1 MKPRNPPRDPSH
13 HTSPHASAVAAQGT
27 SPIPSPSAETAYDL
41 VFAGKRVHF
50 IGIGGS
56 GMSGLAQM
64 LRNRGAT
71 VMGSDQSWSPLLEQ
85 LENLGIHSH
94 VGEPMSVLPSD
105 LDLVVYSAAIKGN
118 HPEMLAASERCIRTL
133 TYAEVLGLAQQQ
145 CTSVSIAGTHG
156 KSTTTAM
163 TSWVLLRT
171 GLDPSVIVGA
181 TCEQIGGGSRNGS
194 ARIPAGPLCGEPGI
208 MVCEA
213 CEFNRSFHQHRP
225 QIAVI
230 NNVEADHL
238 DCYANLEAIIQSFRE
253 FAGLLPSAEAG
264 GRLLIAHEGAHRR
277 EVCSDLSCAVATWGF
292 SPSADYQVIYDAKA
306 QRVGI
311 LQDGIWMAQWTNQMP
326 GDHNALNSAAAA
338 ITAHWLGADWDAIAE
353 ALCEF
358 RGLDRRSQLKG
369 VRTLASGGTV
379 RVFDDY
385 AHHPT
390 ECEKTLRA
398 LRASERPRRLICV
411 FQPHQASR
419 TRHLLS
425 EFASSF
431 SNADIVLVPDIYFSR
446 DSENDKQRVSSSDLV
461 ERLRERG
468 TDARH
473 HHPFEAINR
482 ELETLCE
489 DGDLVVTMGAG
500 PVYKIAE
507 SYLGSELRAPLD
519 WIKNARSA

>member
-1 MKPRNPPRDPSH
+1 MTQRNAESPNG
-13 HTSPHASAVAAQGT
+13 PHAHA
-27 SPIPSPSAETAYDL
+27 PYDL
-41 VFAGKRVHF
+41 VFAGKRIHF

-64 LRNRGAT
+64 LRNRGAA
-71 VMGSDQSWSPLLEQ
+71 VMGSDQSWSPLLER
-85 LENLGIHSH
+85 LENLGIHTH
-94 VGEPMSVLPSD
+94 VGDGMSVLPND
-105 LDLVVYSAAIKGN
+105 LDLVVYSAAIKHD
-118 HPEMLAASERCIRTL
+118 HPELLAASERSIRTM

-145 CTSVSIAGTHG
+145 CTSLSIAGTHG

-163 TSWVLLRT
+163 TAWVLLRT

-181 TCEQIGGGSRNGS
+181 TCEQIGGGSRNGA
-194 ARIPAGPLCGEPGI
+194 ARIPTGKMQGAPGV

-225 QIAVI
+225 TIAVI

-238 DCYANLEAIIQSFRE
+238 DCYRDLEAIIQSFRE
-253 FAGLLPSAEAG
+253 FAGLLPSSDKG
-264 GRLLIAHEGAHRR
+264 GKLLIAHEGAHRR
-277 EVCSDLSCAVATWGF
+277 EVCSDLGCAVATWGF
-292 SPSADYQVIYDAKA
+292 SPSADFQVVYDGKA

-311 LQDGIWMAQWTNQMP
+311 LQDGIWVAQWTNQMP

-338 ITAHWLGADWDAIAE
+338 ITSHWLGADWEAIAE

-358 RGLDRRSQLKG
+358 RGLDRRSHFKG
-369 VRTLASGGTV
+369 ARTLQGGGKV

-398 LRASERPRRLICV
+398 LRVSERPRRLICV

-419 TRHLLS
+419 TRHLMA

-431 SNADIVLVPDIYFSR
+431 SNANIVLVPDIFFSR
-446 DSENDKQRVSSSDLV
+446 DSEIDKQTVTSSDLV
-461 ERLRERG
+461 DKLRELG

-482 ELETLCE
+482 ELEAICQ

-507 SYLGSELRAPLD
+507 TFLGSELQAPLD
-519 WIKNARSA
+519 WVKNVRSA

>member
-1 MKPRNPPRDPSH
+1 M
-13 HTSPHASAVAAQGT
+13 
-27 SPIPSPSAETAYDL
+27 
-41 VFAGKRVHF
+41 FAGKRIHF
-50 IGIGGS
+50 IGIGGT

-71 VMGSDQSWSPLLEQ
+71 VMGSDQSCTALIERLQ
-85 LENLGIHSH
+85 QFGIHTH
-94 VGEPMSVLPSD
+94 IGEGMSVLPND
-105 LDLVVYSAAIKGN
+105 LDLVVYSAAIKGD
-118 HPEMLAASERCIRTL
+118 HPEMLAASERSIRTL
-133 TYAEVLGLAQQQ
+133 SYAEVLGLAQQQ
-145 CTSVSIAGTHG
+145 CTALSIAGTHG

-163 TSWVLLRT
+163 TAWVLLRT

-181 TCEQIGGGSRNGS
+181 TCEQLGGGSRNGA
-194 ARIPAGPLCGEPGI
+194 ARIPAGRRRGEPGV

-225 QIAVI
+225 TIAVI

-253 FAGLLPSAEAG
+253 FAGLLPHVDHG
-264 GRLLIAHEGAHRR
+264 GKLLIAHEGAHRR
-277 EVCSDLSCAVATWGF
+277 EVSSDLSCSVATWGF

-311 LQDGIWMAQWTNQMP
+311 LQDGHWTAQWTNKMP

-338 ITAHWLGADWDAIAE
+338 ITAHWLGAEWEAIAE
-353 ALCEF
+353 ALGEF
-358 RGLDRRSQLKG
+358 AGLDRRSQFKG
-369 VRTLASGGTV
+369 VRTLPSGGSV

-419 TRHLLS
+419 TRHLLA

-431 SNADIVLVPDIYFSR
+431 SNADIVLVPDICFSR
-446 DSENDKQRVSSSDLV
+446 DSDNDKQKVSSSDLV
-461 ERLRERG
+461 DKLRERG

-473 HHPFEAINR
+473 HHPFEAINL

-507 SYLGSELRAPLD
+507 SYLGSELIAPLD
-519 WIKNARSA
+519 WVKNIRIA